1 MNYKVY
7 IRSIACQT
15 RYIPP
20 QPNIIPALIG
30 AAAVLGS
37 GIVGAVSGN
46 SQNKANL
53 REQRRINAENIAFQR
68 EMFAKKSAREDVLNA
83 NSALLQRQSLEKA
96 GLNPNIGNYGQL
108 QTNVSQGTPS
118 SQAYAGQNPFTGID
132 AGALANLIQNQ
143 PLVDAEVAK
152 RKAEK
157 NLIEKQAGVAEAD
170 KLLKVAQRW
179 SIEQLTPEQKKQFE
193 EGTKKLIAE
202 THKID
207 VDKELVQK
215 TIDKVMEETDALR
228 ISNNLMTAETP
239 LILQKFA
246 TEIALL
252 NSQGQ
257 LTDAETLVAYKSLSV
272 MDAQIKDFISR
283 AHLNDKQALYV
294 SQEAL
299 RVAIDNQYKP
309 FEKANELELGDEQIR
324 QAKQMV
330 ENLKQNYNWVPFNN
344 IVGAIGG
351 FVGSAAGS
359 FVGASLGRKG
369 RAGAPTGSTYPSYRV
384 NTTGGGFR

>member
-1 MNYKVY
+1 MNHKVY

-37 GIVGAVSGN
+37 GIVGAVTGN

-68 EMFAKKSAREDVLNA
+68 EMFGKKSAREDALNA
-83 NSALLQRQSLEKA
+83 NSALIQRQSLEKA
-96 GLNPNIGNYGQL
+96 GLNPNIGSYGQL
-108 QTNVSQGTPS
+108 QTNVTQGTPS

-132 AGALANLIQNQ
+132 AGALGTLIQNQ
-143 PLVDAEVAK
+143 PLVDAEVQK
-152 RKAEK
+152 KKAEK

-202 THKID
+202 TQKLN

-228 ISNNLMTAETP
+228 ISNNLMIAETP
-239 LILQKFA
+239 LILQKYA

-257 LTDAETLVAYKSLSV
+257 LTDAQTLVAYKSLSV
-272 MDAQIKDFISR
+272 MDAEIKELISR
-283 AHLNDKQALYV
+283 VHLNEKQALYV

-299 RVAIDNQYKP
+299 RVSIDNQYKP

-369 RAGAPTGSTYPSYRV
+369 RSVAPTGSIYPSYRV
-384 NTTGGGFR
+384 TTTGSGIR

>member
-20 QPNIIPALIG
+20 QPQIIPALIG

-37 GIVGAVSGN
+37 GIFGAVSAN

-53 REQRRINAENIAFQR
+53 REQRRINAENLAFQR
-68 EMFAKKSAREDVLNA
+68 EMFEKKSAREDVLNA
-83 NSALLQRQSLEKA
+83 NSALIQRQSLEKA
-96 GLNPNIGNYGQL
+96 GLNPNIGSYGQL
-108 QTNVSQGTPS
+108 QTNVTQGTPS

-132 AGALANLIQNQ
+132 AGAIGTLIQNQ
-143 PLVDAEVAK
+143 PLVDAEVQK
-152 RKAEK
+152 KKAEK
-157 NLIEKQAGVAEAD
+157 NLIDKQAGVAEAD
-170 KLLKVAQRW
+170 KLLKDAQRW
-179 SIEQLTPEQKKQFE
+179 SIEQLTPEQKRQFE

-202 THKID
+202 TEKIN

-228 ISNNLMTAETP
+228 ISNNLMMAETP
-239 LILQKFA
+239 LILQKYA

-257 LTDAETLVAYKSLSV
+257 LTDAQTLVAYKSLSV
-272 MDAQIKDFISR
+272 MDAQIKNLVSQ
-283 AHLNDKQALYV
+283 AHLNEKQALYV

-299 RVAIDNQYKP
+299 RVAIDNQYRP
-309 FEKANELELGDEQIR
+309 FEKANELELSDQQIR

-330 ENLKQNYNWVPFNN
+330 ENLKQSYNWVPFNN
-344 IVGAIGG
+344 IVGAVSGT
-351 FVGSAAGS
+351 VGN
-359 FVGASLGRKG
+359 V
-369 RAGAPTGSTYPSYRV
+369 AGAYAGARFGVARKPGSETGFIYPISSTYSR
-384 NTTGGGFR
+384 

>member
-1 MNYKVY
+1 MNHKVY

-20 QPNIIPALIG
+20 QPNIVPALIG

-37 GIVGAVSGN
+37 GIVSAVSGN

-53 REQRRINAENIAFQR
+53 SEQRRINAENIAFQR
-68 EMFAKKSAREDVLNA
+68 EMFGKKSAREDVLNA
-83 NSALLQRQSLEKA
+83 NSALIQRQSFEKA

-157 NLIEKQAGVAEAD
+157 NLIDKQAGVAEAD
-170 KLLKVAQRW
+170 KLLKIAQRW
-179 SIEQLTPEQKKQFE
+179 SIEQLTPEQKKQFV

-202 THKID
+202 TEKLN

-239 LILQKFA
+239 LILQKYA

-257 LTDAETLVAYKSLSV
+257 LTDAQTLVAYKSLSV
-272 MDAQIKDFISR
+272 MDAEIKELISR
-283 AHLNDKQALYV
+283 VHLNEKQALYV
-294 SQEAL
+294 SQETL
-299 RVAIDNQYKP
+299 RVSIDNQYKP

-359 FVGASLGRKG
+359 FVGARLGGKRSP
-369 RAGAPTGSTYPSYRV
+369 GAPTGSTYPSYRV
-384 NTTGGGFR
+384 TTTGGGFR

>member
-20 QPNIIPALIG
+20 QPQIIPALIG
-30 AAAVLGS
+30 AAAVIGS
-37 GIVGAVSGN
+37 GIFAAESSK
-46 SQNKANL
+46 SQNKKNL
-53 REQRRINAENIAFQR
+53 AEQRRINAENLAFQR

-83 NSALLQRQSLEKA
+83 NSALIQRQSLEKA
-96 GLNPNIGNYGQL
+96 GLNPNIGGYGQL
-108 QTNVSQGTPS
+108 QTNVTQGTPS

-132 AGALANLIQNQ
+132 AGALGTLIQNQ
-143 PLVDAEVAK
+143 PLVDAEVQK
-152 RKAEK
+152 KIAEK
-157 NLIEKQAGVAEAD
+157 NLLEKQSGVAEAD
-170 KLLKVAQRW
+170 ALLKRAQAW
-179 SIEQLTPEQKKQFE
+179 SIAELTPEQKKQFE

-202 THKID
+202 TEKIN

-215 TIDKVMEETDALR
+215 PIDKVMEETDAIR

-239 LILQKFA
+239 LIIQKYA
-246 TEIALL
+246 TELALL

-257 LTDAETLVAYKSLSV
+257 LTDAQTLVAYKSLSV
-272 MDAQIKDFISR
+272 MDAQIKNLVSQ

-309 FEKANELELGDEQIR
+309 FEKANELELSDQQIR
-324 QAKQMV
+324 QAKQLV

-344 IVGAIGG
+344 IVGSIT
-351 FVGSAAGS
+351 SAAGAAAG
-359 FVGASLGRKG
+359 VY
-369 RAGAPTGSTYPSYRV
+369 AGARLGAASKSGSATGFVYPTTSTYSQ
-384 NTTGGGFR
+384 